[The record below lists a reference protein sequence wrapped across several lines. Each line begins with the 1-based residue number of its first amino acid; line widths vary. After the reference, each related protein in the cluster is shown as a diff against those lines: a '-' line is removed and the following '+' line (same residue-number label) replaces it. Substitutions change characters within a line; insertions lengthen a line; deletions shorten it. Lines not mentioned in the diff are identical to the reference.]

1 MYYMYGFCYKEC
13 AVAITLYIKVFI
25 YSVETQIRDSINT
38 LLYRQEAATECNI
51 CILVAASF
59 CFKFSLYDMSKR
71 VI

>member
-1 MYYMYGFCYKEC
+1 MYSFCYKEC

-38 LLYRQEAATECNI
+38 LSYRQEVATECNR

-59 CFKFSLYDMSKR
+59 YFKFSLYDTSKK

>member
-1 MYYMYGFCYKEC
+1 MYDFCCIGY
-13 AVAITLYIKVFI
+13 ADAIPYIKKFLI